1 MAYVVSVTNSSPGN
15 VASFT
20 PTLPTHASGDLILI
34 LCTHD
39 GIGSTE
45 TIGATGWTTVP
56 GSAASG
62 AQQSSWVYKI
72 AASSSET
79 DPTISG
85 SAGADQWAV
94 TILVIRDAHATE
106 PFGASPADGTDYKR
120 TSWSAA
126 WYADSGALTTGADD
140 CLLIYGF
147 TSDTDNDGSVADINN
162 YRIRVVPK
170 DITVLAD
177 YRDAVSYGVRHIVG
191 YCPAGPSGSTAP
203 TVRMWTGDPSGI
215 GRQGGNTWV
224 LAIRNKASGTLQPA
238 VKAGVDVVCWYGDF
252 KNEPSYTWQSL
263 DNFAATIE
271 SISVGNTAPS
281 SGTTF
286 GDIADTINP
295 PGRYTEL
302 RSSLN
307 TAGAWVGHTHTITS
321 TNMTGKS
328 FALQWSTDGLVR
340 VGANGWCVG
349 FSDGTNWVVYQLA
362 PFDSTLPTQVP
373 LYSVIALGN
382 GTALDSSGSIDWS
395 AVTRVAYMWHRDG
408 SSGTQGV
415 LKVKNA
421 MLVDT
426 AKFVGGGASQPCKF
440 NLLPPAIEGCNLRD
454 IANLQGTGQTMVRQN
469 VQVGDGSTDTYFDAS
484 ASSLEFPAAYDATNQ
499 VKRKFNF
506 TPGGL
511 TVGIYPSA
519 SDTLNL
525 TAGIIAT
532 AVEQALTV
540 NASASTSATVST
552 AGSSFVGF
560 VPTWKTGIACNSA
573 TFKQCGTIDFKG
585 ADITSVIA
593 NEGTDDA
600 LISAS
605 DGFSATSCTF
615 TASTTAV
622 YGIRIA
628 AAGTFSLDAT
638 TFSGF
643 TKDIDVTATTGTVT
657 INLAAGQATPTY
669 QTAGATVTI
678 VADPVF
684 QSVVFSGFVAGS
696 LIQIYDTRY
705 TFTVSGVSVYPAVG
719 DVYSQNGVDYTVISA
734 GAGEIA
740 AYGVT
745 ISEASG
751 SLTRVTGSGDSS
763 ITFSAVADDGTQL
776 FCGTASSG
784 DTVISGSTCTWTDP
798 DPATA
803 KRHIRARVGR
813 VSGATAK
820 LLVEAIAGICGT
832 ASGAEAISFIIAQEN
847 DPSYNANAVDGP
859 AIYATSGITFTDAAT
874 DVVNCDISGGS
885 ASWATIYACFVHWC
899 SNTTTGI
906 ANDISY
912 IQSPDPANY
921 ILTRTKV
928 KNTGSGAL
936 TLTGGY
942 YRDAVTG
949 LSVTATDLTGGF
961 IFPSVEHV
969 VGYATA
975 SGLTAGQ
982 DAALMALPSASAT
995 ATATLAA
1002 AAATPIAANVKQMN
1016 DATVNGD
1023 GTSGNKWRGS

>member
-1 MAYVVSVTNSSPGN
+1 MAYVVSVTNSSPGS
-15 VASFT
+15 ASSFT
-20 PTLPTHASGDLILI
+20 PTLPTHQSGDLILI

-39 GIGSTE
+39 GVGSTE
-45 TIGATGWTTVP
+45 TIGATGWTTVA

-72 AASSSET
+72 ASSSSET
-79 DPTISG
+79 APNISG
-85 SAGADQWAV
+85 SSGADQWAV
-94 TILVIRDAHATE
+94 SILIIRDAN
-106 PFGASPADGTDYKR
+106 ASPLGSSPASGTDYVQA
-120 TSWSAA
+120 SWNAA
-126 WYADSGALTTGADD
+126 WYADTGSLTTGADD
-140 CLLIYGF
+140 CLLIY
-147 TSDTDNDGSVADINN
+147 SCSMDTDNDSAV
-162 YRIRVVPK
+162 RMRTVPK
-170 DITVLAD
+170 DITLLTD
-177 YRDAVSYGVRHIVG
+177 YVETTASAVRHMIG
-191 YCPAGPSGSTAP
+191 YVPAGASSSAAP
-203 TVRMWTGDPSGI
+203 TARFWFNNTAGGTQ
-215 GRQGGNTWV
+215 QGGNTWV
-224 LAIRNKASGTLQPA
+224 LAIRNEASGILQRS
-238 VKAGVDVVCWYGDF
+238 VKAGVDALRFYGHFQDSWSDTYQA
-252 KNEPSYTWQSL
+252 PS
-263 DNFAATIE
+263 NFAATIN
-271 SISVGNTAPS
+271 SVSVDTNVATSTA
-281 SGTTF
+281 T
-286 GDIADTINP
+286 DLNNP
-295 PGRYTEL
+295 PGNYTEIQ
-302 RSSLN
+302 SSLN
-307 TAGAWVGHTHTITS
+307 TAGAWVGMSHAITS
-321 TNMTGKS
+321 TNMDGKS
-328 FALQWSTDGLVR
+328 YYLQWEIASRAR
-340 VGANGWCVG
+340 VGTDGWCVG
-349 FSDGTNWVVYQLA
+349 FSDGTNWALFQLA
-362 PFDSTLPTQVP
+362 AYSASIVIDAP
-373 LYSVIALGN
+373 LYNVIALGA
-382 GTALDSSGSIDWS
+382 GRATPLYSSGTIDWT
-395 AVTRVAYMWHRDG
+395 AITRKAYLWYRDG
-408 SSGTQGV
+408 SSASTGV
-415 LKVKNA
+415 MRIKNA
-421 MLVDT
+421 MLIDT
-426 AKFVGGGASQPCKF
+426 AKFVGGSSATPSKF
-440 NLLPPAIEGCNLRD
+440 SLLPSAEEDCGYPD

-469 VQVGDGSTDTYFDAS
+469 VQIGDGATDTYFDLS
-484 ASSLEFPAAYDATNQ
+484 AQSIEYPQAFAATDAK
-499 VKRKFNF
+499 KRKFNF
-506 TPGGL
+506 AANAM

-519 SDTLNL
+519 ADTLNV

-585 ADITSVIA
+585 ADITNVIA

-605 DGFSATSCTF
+605 DGFSATGCTL

-628 AAGTFSLDAT
+628 AAGTFSLDGT

-643 TKDIDVTATTGTVT
+643 TKDIDVTAATGTVT

-669 QTAGATVTI
+669 QTAGATVAI
-678 VADPVF
+678 VSDPVF

-719 DVYSQNGVDYTVISA
+719 DVYSQNGVNYTVISA

-740 AYGVT
+740 VYGVT
-745 ISEASG
+745 IAEASG
-751 SLTRVTGSGDSS
+751 TLTLVSGSGDAS

-798 DPATA
+798 NPATA

-820 LLVEAIAGICGT
+820 LLVEAIAGTCGT
-832 ASGAEAISFIIAQEN
+832 ASGSEAISYIVAQED
-847 DPSYNANAVDGP
+847 DPSYTANAVDGP

-874 DVVNCDISGGS
+874 DAVNCNISGGS

-982 DAALMALPSASAT
+982 DAKLMGLPDASAN

-1002 AAATPIAANVKQMN
+1002 AATTPIAANVKQMN